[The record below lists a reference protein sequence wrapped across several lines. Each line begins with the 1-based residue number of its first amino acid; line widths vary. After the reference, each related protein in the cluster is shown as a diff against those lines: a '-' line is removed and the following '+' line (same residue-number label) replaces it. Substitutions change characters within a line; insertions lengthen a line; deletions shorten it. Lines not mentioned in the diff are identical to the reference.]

1 MSQPSSTLSN
11 VRVLELASVLAG
23 PLAGAALAERGAQV
37 TKVERPPLGDVTRSW
52 KTKKESPEKSS
63 SAYYASA
70 NGNKLLEWQDLKTRE
85 GKEWL
90 DNALAAHDVIIENF
104 KESDLAGFGLE
115 PESLALRHPH
125 LIHVRLIG
133 FGGQPDRLAYD
144 VVVQAETGYMHMN
157 GAADA
162 PPMRMPVALMD
173 VLASHQIRAAV
184 LEGLLAR
191 STGQSGFF
199 AEVSLE
205 SSGISALVNQASN
218 TLNADASPQRNGG
231 LHPNIA
237 PYGDVLKCIDG
248 HVVLAVGNDRQFVS
262 LCKALDHLEWAE
274 DERFVSNQLR
284 VKNRSVLMQLLQDST
299 KDRGKIEVMVAFNE
313 SSVPAGMVKSVEEV
327 FQEGTNGFKNLII
340 NDDGQ
345 LRPSAIA
352 YRVECF
358 DQIRVDGPKTK
369 G

>member
-1 MSQPSSTLSN
+1 MSHPSPTLSN

-52 KTKKESPEKSS
+52 KTKKESPVKSS

-85 GKEWL
+85 GQDWL
-90 DNALAAHDVIIENF
+90 ENALAEHDVIIENF
-104 KESDLAGFGLE
+104 KEADLAGFGLE
-115 PESLALRHPH
+115 PESLARRHPH
-125 LIHVRLIG
+125 LVHVRLIG
-133 FGGQPDRLAYD
+133 FEGQPNRLAYD

-157 GAADA
+157 GAADG

-173 VLASHQIRAAV
+173 VLASHQIRTAV

-191 STGQSGFF
+191 STGQCGFF

-218 TLNADASPQRNGG
+218 LLNADVSPQRNGG

-237 PYGDVLKCIDG
+237 PYGDVLKCADG
-248 HVVLAVGNDRQFVS
+248 HVVLAVGNDRQFIS
-262 LCKALDHLEWAE
+262 LCQALKHLEWAE
-274 DERFVSNQLR
+274 DERFLSNQLR
-284 VKNRSVLMQLLQDST
+284 VKNRSVLMRLLQDST
-299 KDRGKIEVMVAFNE
+299 KDRGKLEVMVALNE
-313 SSVPAGMVKSVEEV
+313 SSVPAGLVKSMEEV
-327 FQEGTNGFKNLII
+327 FQHGTNAFKNLIT

-345 LRPSAIA
+345 LRPAAIA

-358 DQIRVDGPKTK
+358 VQIRGDEPRTK